1 MFLYPLTN
9 KRRTHVKMEI
19 LNMLKAIQL
28 NEYRLTLDGSNI
40 YQYSRLALIVDKS
53 KSYHLVIDGGVLDG
67 RVIEPTNTYL
77 YPKVGEKI
85 EGKKVVVFDY
95 NNINTLI
102 NWMELTKQLSTTKET
117 FDSLI
122 NFVKQA

>member
-1 MFLYPLTN
+1 
-9 KRRTHVKMEI
+9 
-19 LNMLKAIQL
+19 MLKAIQQ
-28 NEYRLTLDGSNI
+28 NEYRLTLDGNNI
-40 YQYSRLALIVDKS
+40 YQHNRLALLIDKS
-53 KSYHLVIDGGVLDG
+53 KTYHLVIDGGVLDG
-67 RVIEPTNTYL
+67 HVIEPTNTYL

-122 NFVKQA
+122 NFVKA

>member
-1 MFLYPLTN
+1 
-9 KRRTHVKMEI
+9 
-19 LNMLKAIQL
+19 MLKAIQQ
-28 NEYRLTLDGSNI
+28 NEYRLTLDGNHI
-40 YQYSRLALIVDKS
+40 YQHNHLALIVDKG

-67 RVIEPTNTYL
+67 HVIEPTNTYL

-122 NFVKQA
+122 NFVKA

>member
-1 MFLYPLTN
+1 MDKLDI
-9 KRRTHVKMEI
+9 VE
-19 LNMLKAIQL
+19 MLKTIQY
-28 NEYRLTLDGSNI
+28 NGYRLVLDTNNI
-40 YQYSRLALIVDKS
+40 YQYNRLALLMDKS

-67 RVIEPTNTYL
+67 HVIEPSNTYL

-85 EGKKVVVFDY
+85 EGKRVVVFDY
-95 NNINTLI
+95 NNTTTLI
-102 NWMELTKQLSTTKET
+102 NWLELTKQLSTTKET

>member
-1 MFLYPLTN
+1 
-9 KRRTHVKMEI
+9 
-19 LNMLKAIQL
+19 MLKAIQQ
-28 NEYRLTLDGSNI
+28 NEYRLTLDGNNI
-40 YQYSRLALIVDKS
+40 YQHNRLALIVDKS

-67 RVIEPTNTYL
+67 HVIEPTNTYL

-102 NWMELTKQLSTTKET
+102 NWMELTKQLSTTKDT
-117 FDSLI
+117 FDSLV
-122 NFVKQA
+122 NFVKA

>member
-1 MFLYPLTN
+1 
-9 KRRTHVKMEI
+9 MEI

>member
-1 MFLYPLTN
+1 
-9 KRRTHVKMEI
+9 
-19 LNMLKAIQL
+19 MLKAIQQ
-28 NEYRLTLDGSNI
+28 NEYRLTLDGNNI
-40 YQYSRLALIVDKS
+40 YQHNRFALLVDKS

-67 RVIEPTNTYL
+67 HVIERTNTYL
-77 YPKVGEKI
+77 YPKVGDKI

-95 NNINTLI
+95 NNITTLI

-122 NFVKQA
+122 SFVKA

>member
-1 MFLYPLTN
+1 
-9 KRRTHVKMEI
+9 
-19 LNMLKAIQL
+19 MLKTIQL
-28 NEYRLTLDGSNI
+28 NEYRLTLDGNNI
-40 YQYSRLALIVDKS
+40 YQHNRLALIADKS

-67 RVIEPTNTYL
+67 HVIEPTNTYL

-117 FDSLI
+117 FDSLV
-122 NFVKQA
+122 NFVKA

>member
-1 MFLYPLTN
+1 
-9 KRRTHVKMEI
+9 MEI
-19 LNMLKAIQL
+19 LNRLKTIQL
-28 NEYRLTLDGSNI
+28 NEYRLTLDGNNI
-40 YQYSRLALIVDKS
+40 YQHNRLALIVDKS

-67 RVIEPTNTYL
+67 HVIEPTNTYL

-117 FDSLI
+117 FDFLI
-122 NFVKQA
+122 NFVKA

>member
-1 MFLYPLTN
+1 MKNIELLET
-9 KRRTHVKMEI
+9 
-19 LNMLKAIQL
+19 LKTIQY
-28 NEYRLTLDGSNI
+28 NGYRLALDNTNI
-40 YQYSRLALIVDKS
+40 YQYNRLALLIDKS
-53 KSYHLVIDGGVLDG
+53 KTYYLVIDGGVLDG
-67 RVIEPTNTYL
+67 HVIEPTNTYL
-77 YPKVGEKI
+77 YPKVGDKI

-122 NFVKQA
+122 NFVKA

>member
-1 MFLYPLTN
+1 MKNIELLET
-9 KRRTHVKMEI
+9 
-19 LNMLKAIQL
+19 LKTIQY
-28 NEYRLTLDGSNI
+28 NGYRLTLDANNI
-40 YQYSRLALIVDKS
+40 YQYNRLALLVDKS
-53 KSYHLVIDGGVLDG
+53 KDHHLVIDGGVLDG
-67 RVIEPTNTYL
+67 YVVERTNTYL
-77 YPKVGEKI
+77 YPKVGGKI

-122 NFVKQA
+122 NFVKA

>member
-1 MFLYPLTN
+1 
-9 KRRTHVKMEI
+9 
-19 LNMLKAIQL
+19 MLKAIQQ
-28 NEYRLTLDGSNI
+28 NEYRLTLDGNNI
-40 YQYSRLALIVDKS
+40 YQHNRLALIVDKS

-67 RVIEPTNTYL
+67 HVIEPTNTYL
-77 YPKVGEKI
+77 YPKVGDKV

-122 NFVKQA
+122 NFVKA

>member
-1 MFLYPLTN
+1 
-9 KRRTHVKMEI
+9 MEI
-19 LNMLKAIQL
+19 LNMLKTIQL
-28 NEYRLTLDGSNI
+28 NEYRLTLDGNNI
-40 YQYSRLALIVDKS
+40 YQHNRLALLVDKS

-67 RVIEPTNTYL
+67 HVIEQSSTHL

-117 FDSLI
+117 FDSLV
-122 NFVKQA
+122 NFVKA

>member
-1 MFLYPLTN
+1 
-9 KRRTHVKMEI
+9 
-19 LNMLKAIQL
+19 MLKAIQQ
-28 NEYRLTLDGSNI
+28 NDYRLVLDDNNA
-40 YQYSRLALIVDKS
+40 YRYNRFALLVDKS

-67 RVIEPTNTYL
+67 HVIERTNTYL
-77 YPKVGEKI
+77 YPKVGDKI
-85 EGKKVVVFDY
+85 DGKKVIVFDY
-95 NNINTLI
+95 NNTNTLI

>member
-1 MFLYPLTN
+1 
-9 KRRTHVKMEI
+9 
-19 LNMLKAIQL
+19 MLKAIQQ
-28 NEYRLTLDGSNI
+28 NEYRLTLDSNNI
-40 YQYSRLALIVDKS
+40 YQHNRLALIVDKS

-67 RVIEPTNTYL
+67 HVIEPTNTYL
-77 YPKVGEKI
+77 YPKVGDKI

-117 FDSLI
+117 FDSLV
-122 NFVKQA
+122 NFVKA

>member
-1 MFLYPLTN
+1 MKNIELLET
-9 KRRTHVKMEI
+9 
-19 LNMLKAIQL
+19 LKTIQY
-28 NEYRLTLDGSNI
+28 NGYRLTLDANNI
-40 YQYSRLALIVDKS
+40 YQYNRLALLVDKS
-53 KSYHLVIDGGVLDG
+53 KDYHLVIDGGVLDG
-67 RVIEPTNTYL
+67 HVIEQSSTHL

-95 NNINTLI
+95 NNTSTLI

-122 NFVKQA
+122 NFVKA

>member
-1 MFLYPLTN
+1 
-9 KRRTHVKMEI
+9 
-19 LNMLKAIQL
+19 MLKAIQQ
-28 NEYRLTLDGSNI
+28 NEYRLTLDSNNI
-40 YQYSRLALIVDKS
+40 YQHNRLALIVDKS

-67 RVIEPTNTYL
+67 HVIEPTNTYL

>member
-1 MFLYPLTN
+1 
-9 KRRTHVKMEI
+9 
-19 LNMLKAIQL
+19 MLKTIQL
-28 NEYRLTLDGSNI
+28 NEYRLTLDSNNI
-40 YQYSRLALIVDKS
+40 YQHNRLALIVDKS
-53 KSYHLVIDGGVLDG
+53 KDYHLAIDGGVLDG
-67 RVIEPTNTYL
+67 HVIEPTNTYL

-122 NFVKQA
+122 NFVKA

>member
-1 MFLYPLTN
+1 
-9 KRRTHVKMEI
+9 
-19 LNMLKAIQL
+19 MLKAIRL
-28 NEYRLTLDGSNI
+28 NEYRLTLDGNNI
-40 YQYSRLALIVDKS
+40 YQRNRLALLVDKS

-67 RVIEPTNTYL
+67 HVIEQSSTHL
-77 YPKVGEKI
+77 YPKVGDKI

-117 FDSLI
+117 FESLV
-122 NFVKQA
+122 NFVKKA

>member
-1 MFLYPLTN
+1 
-9 KRRTHVKMEI
+9 
-19 LNMLKAIQL
+19 MLKTIQL
-28 NEYRLTLDGSNI
+28 NEYRLTLDSNNI
-40 YQYSRLALIVDKS
+40 YQHNRFALLVDKS

-67 RVIEPTNTYL
+67 HVIEPTNTYL

-117 FDSLI
+117 FDSLL
-122 NFVKQA
+122 NFIKQ

>member
-1 MFLYPLTN
+1 
-9 KRRTHVKMEI
+9 MEI
-19 LNMLKAIQL
+19 LNMLKAIRL
-28 NEYRLTLDGSNI
+28 NEYRLTLDGNNI
-40 YQYSRLALIVDKS
+40 YQRNRLALLVDKS

-67 RVIEPTNTYL
+67 HVIEQSSTHL
-77 YPKVGEKI
+77 YPKVGDKI

-117 FDSLI
+117 FESLV
-122 NFVKQA
+122 NFVKKA

>member
-1 MFLYPLTN
+1 
-9 KRRTHVKMEI
+9 MEI
-19 LNMLKAIQL
+19 LNILKAIKQ
-28 NEYRLTLDGSNI
+28 NEYRLTLDGNNI
-40 YQYSRLALIVDKS
+40 YQHNRLALLVDKS
-53 KSYHLVIDGGVLDG
+53 KAYHLVIDGGVLDG
-67 RVIEPTNTYL
+67 HVIEQSSTHL

>member
-1 MFLYPLTN
+1 
-9 KRRTHVKMEI
+9 
-19 LNMLKAIQL
+19 MLKTIKQ
-28 NEYRLTLDGSNI
+28 NEYRLTLDGNNN
-40 YQYSRLALIVDKS
+40 YRYNRLALLVDKS

-67 RVIEPTNTYL
+67 HVIESTNTYI

-117 FDSLI
+117 FDSLV
-122 NFVKQA
+122 NFIKA

>member
-1 MFLYPLTN
+1 
-9 KRRTHVKMEI
+9 
-19 LNMLKAIQL
+19 MLKAIQQ
-28 NEYRLTLDGSNI
+28 NEYCLSLDTNNV
-40 YQYSRLALIVDKS
+40 YQHNCLALLVNKN
-53 KSYHLVIDGGVLDG
+53 KAYHLVIDGGVLDG
-67 RVIEPTNTYL
+67 HVIEPTNTYL
-77 YPKVGEKI
+77 YPKVGDKI

-95 NNINTLI
+95 NNINALI